1 MNEKLDKALRYAIL
15 IYGAIYIYFYLFGKF
30 SEGNQWILLVVLVLT
45 RTILF
50 GKIYRK
56 QIS

>member
-56 QIS
+56 

>member
-15 IYGAIYIYFYLFGKF
+15 IYGAIYIYFYLFGNF
-30 SEGNQWILLVVLVLT
+30 SEGNQWILLAILVLT

-56 QIS
+56 